1 MNLSER
7 QRDLCTTSVW
17 DFADLRALFVNCT
30 LKPSPSASNT
40 AGLMDLSIAIMEANG
55 VAVDQF
61 RPVDHPI
68 APGVYPDMR
77 EHGAATDAW
86 PELYERVQGRTS
98 WFSVRRSGS
107 ARSRLSAPG

>member
-17 DFADLRALFVNCT
+17 DFSDLRALYVNCT
-30 LKPSPSASNT
+30 LKPSPSVSNT
-40 AGLMDLSIAIMEANG
+40 QGLIDLSIAIMEANG

-61 RPVDHPI
+61 RAVDHAI

-77 EHGAATDAW
+77 EHGAATDAG
-86 PELYERVQGRTS
+86 PSSTSACRRPTS
-98 WFSVRRSGS
+98 WCSGRRSGW
-107 ARSRLSAPG
+107 ARSHLSAPT